1 MSFTLGPP
9 TQANF
14 TTYFLRGVMGI
25 PSSVIP
31 DDSPAIT
38 VAFNI
43 ALEITNTDLA
53 FAGACFSPFGPTPP
67 NPAPVYTLAVY
78 NLAGDRLVNFAPDP
92 VPPVFYPGSPPYTSD
107 ANGNEIP
114 YMAYLRQQY
123 HLAEFTPGVVTST
136 SDEGTSGSLL
146 NPEVLKTLS
155 IADLQTIKTPWG
167 RQYLAFSQSY
177 GYGPWGLS

>member
-14 TTYFLRGVMGI
+14 TAYFLRGVMGI

-43 ALEITNTDLA
+43 ALGIVNTDLA
-53 FAGACFSPFGPTPP
+53 LVGACYVPFSAQPP
-67 NPAPVYTLAVY
+67 NPSPFYTLAVY

-92 VPPVFYPGSPPYTSD
+92 TPPVYYPGAPPYVAD
-107 ANGNEIP
+107 DLGNQIP

-123 HLAEFTPGVVTST
+123 HLAEFTPGAVAST

-167 RQYLAFSQSY
+167 RQYLSLAQSA